1 MVESRKKLDELAP
14 PPAALAQGG
23 HEVLRAFIVDK
34 GLQVSLRRSFED
46 SATWG
51 IMLAD
56 IARHASRI
64 FAKET
69 EVSEEQALA
78 RIRSLFDAELDRP
91 TDLGTTSA
99 RN

>member
-1 MVESRKKLDELAP
+1 MSGSGKKLDPLNP
-14 PPAALAQGG
+14 PPAALTEGG
-23 HEVLRAFIVDK
+23 HEVLRAFVVDH
-34 GLQVSLRRSFED
+34 GLHLSLRRAFED
-46 SATWG
+46 AGTWG

-56 IARHASRI
+56 IARHAARMY
-64 FAKET
+64 AAET
-69 EVSEEQALA
+69 EISEDEALK